1 MKSAFT
7 LLLLAFCFAVTAGG
21 NRNTPQLGFATSLNQ
36 APAIE
41 HRPLLAKPA
50 LSYDAD
56 KCRRYKGMTIGGAVA
71 LGVGA
76 GLFSGGVVLLDI
88 GVNAAVYDNTDVN
101 TVGYIVGGSVMVVW
115 GLVGMAA
122 GIPITTIGATK
133 MRRYCGNESSM
144 NLMLLKSGTNMGLAL
159 RF

>member
-1 MKSAFT
+1 MKSVIA
-7 LLLLAFCFAVTAGG
+7 LLLLVFTLTVSATE
-21 NRNTPQLGFATSLNQ
+21 NNLPRLGFTSSLKQ
-36 APAIE
+36 VSTIK
-41 HRPLLAKPA
+41 HRPLLAKPV

-76 GLFSGGVVLLDI
+76 GLFSGGVVLLHI
-88 GVNAAVYDNTDVN
+88 GVNADIYDNTDIN
-101 TVGYIVGGSVMVVW
+101 TVGYIVGGSMMVLW
-115 GLVGMAA
+115 GVVGIAA

-133 MRRYCGNESSM
+133 MRRYCGRESSM
-144 NLMLLKSGTNMGLAL
+144 NLMLLKRGSNVGLAL

>member
-1 MKSAFT
+1 MKSVIA
-7 LLLLAFCFAVTAGG
+7 LLLLAVTLTVNATE
-21 NRNTPQLGFATSLNQ
+21 NNHLPRLGFASSLNRVST
-36 APAIE
+36 IK
-41 HRPLLAKPA
+41 HRPLLAKPV

-88 GVNAAVYDNTDVN
+88 GVNADIYDNTDIN
-101 TVGYIVGGSVMVVW
+101 TVGYIVGGSVMVLW
-115 GLVGMAA
+115 GVVGIAA

-133 MRRYCGNESSM
+133 MRRYCGRESSM
-144 NLMLLKSGTNMGLAL
+144 NLMLLKRGTNVGLAL